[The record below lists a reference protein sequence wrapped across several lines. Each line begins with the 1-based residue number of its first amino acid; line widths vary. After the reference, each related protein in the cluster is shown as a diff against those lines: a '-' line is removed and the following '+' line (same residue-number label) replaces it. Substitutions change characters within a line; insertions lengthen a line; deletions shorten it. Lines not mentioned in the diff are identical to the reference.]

1 MFKSVTK
8 IGYHIDNALIGG
20 EDKIIVIKM
29 KFNHIHK
36 KCGHC
41 IHRCTL
47 KGKGWAGERALRD
60 NEVWRAPSGIV
71 HFLVYVPTSQ

>member
-20 EDKIIVIKM
+20 EYKIIVIKM

-47 KGKGWAGERALRD
+47 KGKGGREKERSEIMKSGKIL
-60 NEVWRAPSGIV
+60 EAPFI
-71 HFLVYVPTSQ
+71 F